1 MRMIPT
7 RALTGTWD
15 LSLGSAGRG
24 SQHFAGERGELKG
37 VIASGPPAPLL
48 PAVAGF
54 LWPLLLTPAIHLAEE
69 TVASSD
75 LQTQLVTDPSGLG
88 DSPTGSQ
95 I

>member
-1 MRMIPT
+1 M
-7 RALTGTWD
+7 
-15 LSLGSAGRG
+15 
-24 SQHFAGERGELKG
+24 
-37 VIASGPPAPLL
+37 IASGPPAPLL
-48 PAVAGF
+48 PGVAGF
-54 LWPLLLTPAIHLAEE
+54 LWPLLLTPAFHLAEE